1 MGGINMAITYGFYNA
16 IKQSDGTYDRV
27 YNSEQISNM
36 FEGLVTSGVYESV
49 GDALIVKE
57 KSGLTVE
64 VGTGRIVMS
73 DGKWMKNDAKLDITL
88 AAAHLTL
95 NRWSAIVVRADRT
108 NRTIT
113 IVEKAGTP
121 ATNPT
126 KPATTVSQTI
136 EEKCLA
142 YVYVG
147 KGVTAITQA
156 NITDVR
162 ADASLC
168 GWVTGVVKQVNTSE
182 LFLQYQSAYEQ
193 QLATMQAWQTTQQ
206 AAFDTWFSALTD
218 QLQVNTYIQKYHKVI
233 DMGSSNGVFPLDMAG
248 YTYETSDVLFINVNG
263 VMLTEAYD
271 YLLDTSKTPVEI
283 HTNANLDAENIL
295 EITVLKSKIGQP

>member
-1 MGGINMAITYGFYNA
+1 MAITYGFYNA

-295 EITVLKSKIGQP
+295 EITVLKSKIGQA